1 MIRHVVLMKLTDPA
15 DAGEAKA
22 RLEVLRDLPPVRS
35 LEAGV
40 DVLRTDAS
48 YDVALVTT
56 HEDRDGLRAYAEDP
70 RHQEFLAWVRPRLA
84 ARAVVDS
91 ETDSEA

>member
-15 DAGEAKA
+15 DAAETKA
-22 RLEVLRDLPPVRS
+22 RLEALPAAIPQIRS
-35 LEAGV
+35 LEVGI

-48 YDVALVTT
+48 YDLSLVTT
-56 HEDRDGLRAYAEDP
+56 HDSTTTLQEYQDHP
-70 RHQEFLAWVRPRLA
+70 VHQEFRTWIGPRLT

-91 ETDSEA
+91 EDTP